1 MEAYGKILLIAMP
14 AFFVL
19 VLLEKAWGIWKGQ
32 DTVPVSDMIASLSSG
47 ITNVTKDVLG
57 LSVAVI
63 SYQWLFTQFSFFT
76 IEATW
81 AVYVIAFFA
90 LDFAGYW
97 THRINHE
104 YNIFWNNHIVH
115 HSSEEFNLA
124 CALRQSIS
132 SIFKIFAIFLLPAA
146 FLGVPPEVIGV
157 VAPLHLFAQFWY
169 HTQHIRSLG
178 FLEKIIVTPAHH
190 RVHHAINPEYLDKN
204 YGQIFIFW
212 DKWFGTFQEERADI
226 PAVYGVTRPVQTWN
240 PIKINF
246 MHLWLLIQD
255 AWRAKNWGDKLKI
268 WFMPLGWRPSDVAAK
283 HPVAKIQDVYRFDK
297 YNPELNGGMRI
308 WSFGQLIVLLLLLS
322 YLFSNLAA
330 IGAPG
335 IFYYGG
341 FVFLTVFAYTEL
353 MDRNPLAW
361 CWEMLKSSY
370 ALYFVFTTGDWFGLN
385 AQYPGAVYVFVG
397 YLVIS
402 TLSSLLFSLQKPNA
416 SSSPSSQLVE

>member
-19 VLLEKAWGIWKGQ
+19 VLLEKAWGIWKQ
-32 DTVPVSDMIASLSSG
+32 KDTVPVTDMIASLSSG

-76 IEATW
+76 IESTW
-81 AVYVIAFFA
+81 LVYVIAFFA

-97 THRINHE
+97 THRIAHE
-104 YNIFWNNHIVH
+104 YNIFWNNHIIH

-124 CALRQSIS
+124 CALRQSIA

-178 FLEKIIVTPAHH
+178 FLERIIVTPAHH

-212 DKWFGTFQEERADI
+212 DKWFGTFQEEREDI

-283 HPVAKIQDVYRFDK
+283 YPVAKIQDVYHFDK
-297 YNPELNGGMRI
+297 YNPELNAGMRI
-308 WSFGQLIVLLLLLS
+308 WSFSQLIVLLLLLS

-361 CWEMLKSSY
+361 CWEVLKSSY

-385 AQYPGAVYVFVG
+385 AQFSGAVYVFVG

-402 TLSSLLFSLQKPNA
+402 TLSSLLFSLQKPNT
-416 SSSPSSQLVE
+416 SSSSSQLAE

>member
-19 VLLEKAWGIWKGQ
+19 VLLEKAWGIWKGK
-32 DTVPVSDMIASLSSG
+32 DTVPVTDMIASLSSG

-81 AVYVIAFFA
+81 LVYVIAFFA

-97 THRINHE
+97 THRIAHE
-104 YNIFWNNHIVH
+104 YNIFWNNHIIH

-124 CALRQSIS
+124 CALRQSIA

-178 FLEKIIVTPAHH
+178 FLERIIVTPAHH

-212 DKWFGTFQEERADI
+212 DKWFGTFQEEREDI

-283 HPVAKIQDVYRFDK
+283 YPVAKIQDVYHFDK
-297 YNPELNGGMRI
+297 YNPELNAGMRI
-308 WSFGQLIVLLLLLS
+308 WSFSQLIVLLLLLS

-353 MDRNPLAW
+353 MDRSPLAW
-361 CWEMLKSSY
+361 CWEVLKSSY

-385 AQYPGAVYVFVG
+385 AQFPGAVYAFVG

-402 TLSSLLFSLQKPNA
+402 TVSSLLFSLQKPKT
-416 SSSPSSQLVE
+416 SSSSSQLAE

>member
-297 YNPELNGGMRI
+297 YNPELNGSMRI

-361 CWEMLKSSY
+361 CWETLKSSY

-385 AQYPGAVYVFVG
+385 AQFPGAVYVFVG

-416 SSSPSSQLVE
+416 SSSPSSHFVE

>member
-1 MEAYGKILLIAMP
+1 MEAYGKILMIAMP

-19 VLLEKAWGIWKGQ
+19 VLLEKAWGIWKGK
-32 DTVPVSDMIASLSSG
+32 DTVPVTDMIASLSSG

-63 SYQWLFTQFSFFT
+63 SYQWLFNQFSFFT

-97 THRINHE
+97 THRIAHE

-212 DKWFGTFQEERADI
+212 DKWFGTFQEEREDI

-255 AWRAKNWGDKLKI
+255 AWRAKNWADKLKI

-283 HPVAKIQDVYRFDK
+283 YPVAKIQDVYRFDK
-297 YNPELNGGMRI
+297 YNPELNAGMRI

-361 CWEMLKSSY
+361 CWETLKSSY

-385 AQYPGAVYVFVG
+385 AQFPGAVYAFVG

-402 TLSSLLFSLQKPNA
+402 TLSSLLFSLQKPNT
-416 SSSPSSQLVE
+416 SSSSSQFAE

>member
-361 CWEMLKSSY
+361 CWETLKSSY

-385 AQYPGAVYVFVG
+385 AQFPGAVYVFVG

>member
-297 YNPELNGGMRI
+297 YNPELNGSMRI